1 MLDDKLAGGGSAQI
15 DFDVIASKADGCL
28 ECIERVRW
36 SVFVRAAVSD
46 DFDLTSH
53 VNRLP

>member
-1 MLDDKLAGGGSAQI
+1 MLDDKLSGGGCAQI
-15 DFDVIASKADGCL
+15 DFDVIASKANGCL
-28 ECIERVRW
+28 EGIERVRW